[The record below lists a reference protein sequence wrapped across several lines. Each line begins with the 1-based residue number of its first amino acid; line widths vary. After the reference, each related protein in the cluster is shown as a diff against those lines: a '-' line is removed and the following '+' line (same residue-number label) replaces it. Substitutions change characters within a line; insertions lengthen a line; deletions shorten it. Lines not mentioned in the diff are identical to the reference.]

1 MVLQLKGLRSN
12 SFVEQKL
19 LLVNSTPDA
28 ERVFF
33 FDAERVLFLLDKD
46 NNEVKYDIIIGRST
60 GPQF

>member
-1 MVLQLKGLRSN
+1 MILQVKGLRSKR
-12 SFVEQKL
+12 FVEQKL

-28 ERVFF
+28 ERV
-33 FDAERVLFLLDKD
+33 LFLIDKD